1 LFHPAQIKIHLFLP
15 EFKPDQKRTAG
26 HFLALPTMTGKNRLR
41 KTEATKTVLSA
52 RTSSSDRGHGV
63 SKI

>member
-1 LFHPAQIKIHLFLP
+1 
-15 EFKPDQKRTAG
+15 
-26 HFLALPTMTGKNRLR
+26 MTGKNRLR

-63 SKI
+63 SKFEVFSLEFMVLIG